1 MVFLYQNLK
10 LVPPNHLIDVKPLA
24 SFWFQPETYKGG
36 LAMANSIKTYS
47 DYVSLRHSNPHN
59 YYKTETQRQMFE
71 DQMSLGPSVFYNLTE
86 RSYDNQINKR

>member
-10 LVPPNHLIDVKPLA
+10 LAPPNHLIDVKPLA
-24 SFWFQPETYKGG
+24 SFWFQSETYKGG

-71 DQMSLGPSVFYNLTE
+71 DQMFLGAVV
-86 RSYDNQINKR
+86 

>member
-24 SFWFQPETYKGG
+24 SFWFQSETYKGG

-86 RSYDNQINKR
+86 QSYDNQINKR